1 LLPYKGFIY
10 SHLELNKWI
19 KKKEGK
25 YLFIILVK
33 FLLPAVLL
41 FFLLLRIL
49 DNKDS
54 KSKSTL
60 VLLLTSLVF
69 NTALAQNYNH
79 SLIPYPERDGYSVSN
94 SLAYYVFG
102 EDHFGHWNSDLFRAG
117 YEISINVSML
127 LLVIYIGCL
136 ILERRKKGKENI
148 LNN

>member
-1 LLPYKGFIY
+1 M
-10 SHLELNKWI
+10 
-19 KKKEGK
+19 
-25 YLFIILVK
+25 FIILVK

-94 SLAYYVFG
+94 SLAHYVFG
-102 EDHFGHWNSDLFRAG
+102 EDHFGNWNSDLFRAG

-127 LLVIYIGCL
+127 LLVIYIGSL